1 MIRCAALL
9 RAITFR
15 AVPFRAARRAPLLAT
30 LLVAALAC
38 GLAAPLEAREV
49 VLATTPW
56 EPYIGPDLPR
66 QGYVAEVARE
76 ALAQAGH
83 TLRLEF
89 MPWGRVLYKAEHG
102 EVDGYLPE
110 YPSEELKR
118 TFLFSDPFP
127 GGPLGFFKLRANKD
141 ISWCGLDSLRPYRI
155 GVVRGYVNEPA
166 FDARTDLKREYA
178 KDDEA
183 NLRMLL
189 AGRVDLIV
197 ADLHVGRHYAR
208 RISRQAQGRIEF
220 LLPPLETKHLH
231 ACFPVKR
238 PGSLRLAQE
247 FNRGL
252 DRLRRTGR
260 LELLRARHNLHSAPT
275 R

>member
-1 MIRCAALL
+1 MIRCVALL
-9 RAITFR
+9 RAIPLR
-15 AVPFRAARRAPLLAT
+15 AIRRALLRAT

-76 ALAQAGH
+76 ALALAGH

-110 YPSEELKR
+110 YTSEEL
-118 TFLFSDPFP
+118 TQAFLFSAPFP

-189 AGRVDLIV
+189 AGRVDLAV

-208 RISRQAQGRIEF
+208 RISRQGQEHIEF
-220 LLPPLETKHLH
+220 LLPPLDRKSLH
-231 ACFPVKR
+231 VCFPANR
-238 PGSLRLAQE
+238 PGSARLVRE
-247 FNRGL
+247 FNHGL
-252 DRLRRTGR
+252 EQLRRSGT
-260 LELLRARHNLHSAPT
+260 LERLRARHNLRDAPN